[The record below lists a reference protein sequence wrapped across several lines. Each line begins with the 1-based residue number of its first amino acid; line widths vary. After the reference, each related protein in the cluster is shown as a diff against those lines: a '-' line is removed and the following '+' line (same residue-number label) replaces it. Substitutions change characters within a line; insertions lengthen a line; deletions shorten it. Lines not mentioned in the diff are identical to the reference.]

1 MPDSLCRLTVA
12 ACSDDAHCAVDLAL
26 PADMYIGQLMPQIV
40 DLVHRDAV
48 LPVSGRHWRLSRLG
62 DPPLD
67 ELMTLND
74 NSIHDGDVLL
84 LTAIE
89 PPAPEW
95 VVCDPSHAVA
105 RGGTADAGPTPRIVP
120 AIGCVLLG
128 ALGAATLA
136 WSASRAAP
144 ATHIVTGTCLV
155 VAATAGA
162 VMLRRLHLS
171 VPLSLV
177 AVFFAAAVGF
187 LAVPPGPPGTDLL
200 LASAAAFS
208 AAILILRLT
217 GCGRISLTAIA
228 TASALTGTAAA
239 TVVMWR
245 LQPNAAGAI
254 LSTISLAVLGIAPR
268 LSMALSGISPSTPN
282 IDDAHDAMPE
292 TVAAKA
298 GLTHR
303 TLTGLVCGASMAA
316 SLGVASVALWPIRDA
331 GSALRDT
338 TFTAVIALIL
348 LLRVR
353 THADAIRRIGL
364 AISATFVAAAGF
376 VAAAVSAPGQAHFT
390 SALAAAAG
398 AAALTCLVGLTM
410 SPIAARAIEVLEYL
424 ALAAVVP
431 LACWVGGIYGL
442 ARGLNLT

>member
-1 MPDSLCRLTVA
+1 M
-12 ACSDDAHCAVDLAL
+12 
-26 PADMYIGQLMPQIV
+26 
-40 DLVHRDAV
+40 
-48 LPVSGRHWRLSRLG
+48 
-62 DPPLD
+62 
-67 ELMTLND
+67 
-74 NSIHDGDVLL
+74 
-84 LTAIE
+84 
-89 PPAPEW
+89 
-95 VVCDPSHAVA
+95 
-105 RGGTADAGPTPRIVP
+105 
-120 AIGCVLLG
+120 
-128 ALGAATLA
+128 
-136 WSASRAAP
+136 
-144 ATHIVTGTCLV
+144 
-155 VAATAGA
+155 
-162 VMLRRLHLS
+162 
-171 VPLSLV
+171 
-177 AVFFAAAVGF
+177 FFAAAVGF

-200 LASAAAFS
+200 LASAAVFS
-208 AAILILRLT
+208 AAILLLRLT
-217 GCGRISLTAIA
+217 GCGRTSLTAIA
-228 TASALTGTAAA
+228 TVSALIGTAAA

-254 LSTISLAVLGIAPR
+254 LATISLAVLGFAPR
-268 LSMALSGISPSTPN
+268 LSMALNGISPSTPN

-292 TVAAKA
+292 TVTAKT

-316 SLGVASVALWPIRDA
+316 SLGAASVALGQIRDA

-364 AISATFVAAAGF
+364 AMSATFVAAAGF
-376 VAAAVSAPGQAHFT
+376 VAAAVSAPGQAHLI

-398 AAALTCLVGLTM
+398 AAALACLVGLTM